1 MSHRNEKDIP
11 GKQLHRLAGTAAD
24 ILTWFVAALNKI
36 RGMIPSR
43 RQPSVAVPPGK
54 PAQQHV
60 VTPPNRSEDPRVV
73 TPLETAGRPR
83 VFTPVKKAEGTHV
96 ATPPKTA
103 EGPPV
108 VTPPNRAAGPG
119 VVVPQKGVRK
129 PAERPALPARCIVFS
144 DTENGIDPVINT
156 LRFTGILLE
165 KGRLADEL
173 AGLSIFHTGD
183 LIDKK
188 RPDPAVVEYWQQL
201 RRDALAKGGQVRLIA
216 GNHELEIWQKIRSGE
231 KFGMSAGQLACIN
244 SFIESLDL
252 FHVAGPVLFMHGY
265 PTLEFLQTLLHFRE
279 TTGKTLNCF
288 NTDHYKKAF
297 KSVNASK
304 QYAYVRRNRRANYL
318 LYDVAD
324 ASRYYKKQGREVGA
338 VLSRL
343 NIDTVVHGH
352 RPQRS
357 GVQADNEY
365 LKWIP
370 KVRMIGNDTMV
381 RRRGLGATIIRHESG
396 GELDVVFINT
406 KTESRKL
413 RKKVQKD
420 LGEVLGSPC
429 AYRAAGRVVVP
440 EKSTAHG

>member
-1 MSHRNEKDIP
+1 MLHRNEKEIP
-11 GKQLHRLAGTAAD
+11 GKRLRVFAGTAAD
-24 ILTWFVAALNKI
+24 IFAWFVGVLNKL
-36 RGMIPSR
+36 RGILPSR
-43 RQPSVAVPPGK
+43 QKPSADVPQGK
-54 PAQQHV
+54 PWQQHV
-60 VTPPNRSEDPRVV
+60 ITPQQKPRGPGVVTTPDRAEGPRVV
-73 TPLETAGRPR
+73 TLPE
-83 VFTPVKKAEGTHV
+83 KAERIHV
-96 ATPPKTA
+96 ATPPNRA
-103 EGPPV
+103 EGPDL
-108 VTPPNRAAGPG
+108 VTPPNRAEGTR
-119 VVVPQKGVRK
+119 VVVPRQGAGKAAK
-129 PAERPALPARCIVFS
+129 RPALPARCIVFS
-144 DTENGIDPVINT
+144 DTENGINPVKNT
-156 LRFTGILLE
+156 LRFTGILCE
-165 KGRLADEL
+165 KDRLADEL

-188 RPDPAVVEYWQQL
+188 RPDPAVVAYWQQL
-201 RRDALAKGGQVRLIA
+201 KQDALAKGGQVRLIA

-231 KFGMSAGQLACIN
+231 KFGMSTEQLGCIN

-279 TTGKTLNCF
+279 TTGKALNCF
-288 NTDHYKKAF
+288 NADHYKKAF

-324 ASRYYKKQGREVGA
+324 ASRYYKKLGREVGA
-338 VLSRL
+338 VLARL

-381 RRRGLGATIIRHESG
+381 RRRGLGATIIRQESG

-406 KTESRKL
+406 KTGSKKL

-420 LGEVLGSPC
+420 LGEALGCPR
-429 AYRAAGRVVVP
+429 AYRAAGRGVVP

>member
-1 MSHRNEKDIP
+1 M
-11 GKQLHRLAGTAAD
+11 RLRLFGNTAAD
-24 ILTWFVAALNKI
+24 IFIWFAGVLNRITGRTPAPDK
-36 RGMIPSR
+36 P
-43 RQPSVAVPPGK
+43 PVDAPPGQPGK
-54 PAQQHV
+54 QPVIAPQKKTEGPRAVTPQKKAEEPRVVHLPKTTQEAQG
-60 VTPPNRSEDPRVV
+60 VTPPGRAEAPR
-73 TPLETAGRPR
+73 
-83 VFTPVKKAEGTHV
+83 
-96 ATPPKTA
+96 
-103 EGPPV
+103 
-108 VTPPNRAAGPG
+108 
-119 VVVPQKGVRK
+119 VVVPQKATGK
-129 PAERPALPARCIVFS
+129 PAEHPRMPARCVVFS
-144 DTENGIDPVINT
+144 DTDNSINPVINT
-156 LRFTGILLE
+156 LRFAGILGE
-165 KGRLADEL
+165 KGGLANEL

-188 RPDPAVVEYWQQL
+188 NPDPAVVEYWQQL
-201 RRDALAKGGQVRLIA
+201 RRDTLAKGGQVKLMA

-231 KFGMSAGQLACIN
+231 KFGMSPERLGCIN
-244 SFIESLDL
+244 NFIESLDL

-370 KVRMIGNDTMV
+370 QVRMIGNDTMV
-381 RRRGLGATIIRHESG
+381 RRRGLGATIIRQESG

-406 KTESRKL
+406 KTESKKL

-420 LGEVLGSPC
+420 LGETLGPPRT
-429 AYRAAGRVVVP
+429 YRAADPGTVAR
-440 EKSTAHG
+440 KSAAHG